1 MFIKENQNK
10 SSKSFLRNPSS
21 LKLPL
26 ARVVMYLI
34 GSEYLYIPTWP
45 QYIFLFPGVDS
56 ADGRFDATEA
66 RQSTLLQRSCGRRVP
81 TVRRGRESGPN
92 QTRPDLSHPGG
103 QILPAV
109 RRASRIH
116 PRQGNSRAPLSGRH
130 VSFEP
135 DDLEKASHRKQCFDL
150 KFICSHCHL
159 IYNHPSYQNS
169 LSKNNV
175 KQIGSFLPHGVHLN
189 ATPLGSG
196 SQYVI

>member
-1 MFIKENQNK
+1 
-10 SSKSFLRNPSS
+10 
-21 LKLPL
+21 
-26 ARVVMYLI
+26 MYLT
-34 GSEYLYIPTWP
+34 GSEYPNLTFP
-45 QYIFLFPGVDS
+45 QGPNTFSIFLFPGVDS
-56 ADGRFDATEA
+56 ADGRFDASEA

-103 QILPAV
+103 EILPAV
-109 RRASRIH
+109 RRASWIH

-150 KFICSHCHL
+150 KFICSHCYL
-159 IYNHPSYQNS
+159 IYNHLSYQNS

-175 KQIGSFLPHGVHLN
+175 KQIGSFLPHGFHLN
-189 ATPLGSG
+189 ATPVGSG